1 MIKSYSL
8 FKESNDSILSIIR
21 DLQSEIEIEFDNIDI
36 DLTESKDTITLLI
49 WKNDLVNIE
58 FDDKFHYFLISRID
72 MIIDMYDIKIK
83 RVSLAIPDHSGH
95 PKNFDI
101 KRIDYITFQETNNYI
116 GVDIIFNK

>member
-72 MIIDMYDIKIK
+72 MIIDMI
-83 RVSLAIPDHSGH
+83 
-95 PKNFDI
+95 
-101 KRIDYITFQETNNYI
+101 
-116 GVDIIFNK
+116 